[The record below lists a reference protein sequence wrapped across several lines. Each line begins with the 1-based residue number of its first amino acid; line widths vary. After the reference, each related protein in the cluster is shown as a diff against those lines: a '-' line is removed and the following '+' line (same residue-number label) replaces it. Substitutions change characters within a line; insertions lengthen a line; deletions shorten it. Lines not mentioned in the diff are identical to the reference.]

1 MLLFPEITYASRG
14 ARRWISFFGFTF
26 QPGEIAKSVLAIYL
40 ARILSSREGKPSIA
54 LIGLSVLVTVI
65 FALLLLRQPDFGG
78 AVIMFLILLTTLF
91 LSGVPVWSFLFLGIP
106 AFFLAQDLILSTPYR
121 RGRWLAFL
129 DPWNPEYTATYS
141 YQLIQSLIAFG
152 NGGLFGEGLM
162 LGKQKLFY
170 LPEAHTDFVFSI
182 IGEELGLLGT
192 FFVLFLYLWLF
203 LAWFSIAEK
212 TTSLFSRLVVMGGM
226 VLFFGQ
232 VLIHMGV
239 TIGLLPTKGLT
250 LPLISYGGSSLLST
264 FFTLGVVGR
273 IAKEGREGN
282 EMGEKGF
289 QFYFWNLRERR

>member
-1 MLLFPEITYASRG
+1 
-14 ARRWISFFGFTF
+14 
-26 QPGEIAKSVLAIYL
+26 
-40 ARILSSREGKPSIA
+40 
-54 LIGLSVLVTVI
+54 
-65 FALLLLRQPDFGG
+65 
-78 AVIMFLILLTTLF
+78 
-91 LSGVPVWSFLFLGIP
+91 
-106 AFFLAQDLILSTPYR
+106 
-121 RGRWLAFL
+121 
-129 DPWNPEYTATYS
+129 
-141 YQLIQSLIAFG
+141 
-152 NGGLFGEGLM
+152 M